1 MANMGKEKKIS
12 VIIPCF
18 NEKKTLTNIVDKVLQ
33 SFKFHG
39 YNLYEVLII
48 DDFSTD
54 GSKELIEKNFSSKKN
69 FKTFFHNKNMGKG
82 ATIKT
87 AKKFITGDIIIIQ
100 DADLEY
106 DPKDYGK
113 LITPILNGDFKV
125 VYGSRVL
132 NQVRYRSIGFSS
144 KIRIFGNHLLTLI
157 SNFLNNQKLTDAH
170 TCYKAFNREVFDLI
184 KLEENDFA
192 FCPEVT
198 SKVANLGFEIHE
210 VPISYNGRNYKDGK
224 KIKTIDAL
232 RALKTLIKYQ

>member
-1 MANMGKEKKIS
+1 MVNMVKEKKIS

-18 NEKKTLTNIVDKVLQ
+18 NEKKTLLNLVDKVLQ

>member
-113 LITPILNGDFKV
+113 LITPILNGDYKV